1 MLPRKIADDLMN
13 GRPIEPEAFR
23 GVTIFFS
30 DIVGFTTISQS
41 VQPVDVISL
50 LNQMYTIMDSCAS
63 DTNVYKVN
71 LLGSFAA
78 TRIIDCRVW
87 HPVCRLSTVSVCRS
101 KPSAMHIWRWPVCT
115 RVGMTT
121 QTQWPA
127 LPWRHRRQ

>member
-30 DIVGFTTISQS
+30 DIVGFTKISQS

-63 DTNVYKVN
+63 DTNVYKV
-71 LLGSFAA
+71 
-78 TRIIDCRVW
+78 TY
-87 HPVCRLSTVSVCRS
+87 
-101 KPSAMHIWRWPVCT
+101 
-115 RVGMTT
+115 
-121 QTQWPA
+121 
-127 LPWRHRRQ
+127 